1 MKPKVNL
8 LDAIDVLKT
17 KRINFAIIV
26 NEFNKCQ
33 GIVTLKQIFEKL
45 VLKEFKDDD
54 IQANIQWSRGPR
66 MDPVIEAKEQ

>member
-1 MKPKVNL
+1 MRPKANL
-8 LDAIDVLKT
+8 LEAIDKLKT
-17 KRINFAIIV
+17 KRINFAIVV
-26 NEFNKCQ
+26 NEADKCL

-66 MDPVIEAKEQ
+66 MDPVIEAK